1 MNCQRV
7 REIFP
12 DLLDPRTSALGR
24 QGPDTPRAET
34 EARAHL
40 AACPDCQREFAAL
53 AQTARTLDSLTTPA
67 PSPRLRQDFYAMLE
81 KEKHAATNVRAVSVP
96 TASQPNPRRRLMW
109 GWILSP
115 LAGCAL
121 LAIGFLAGQRSAPVN
136 PTQGPNPAVAAT
148 PGQDDS
154 TKRELVA
161 LREQIDHQRKQLD
174 KMTTLV
180 GYSILQQQQNPA
192 NERLKDVLAAARSDN
207 VNDKVL
213 DDLIQA
219 LTFDPSANV
228 RLRAIEALYPHA
240 ERATV
245 RAGVLAALPR
255 EQNPLVQLELIDF
268 VASAQDP
275 EATPLLEQISAD
287 ESANRTVRDAAM
299 LALAHFSPISTT
311 AP

>member
-1 MNCQRV
+1 
-7 REIFP
+7 
-12 DLLDPRTSALGR
+12 
-24 QGPDTPRAET
+24 
-34 EARAHL
+34 
-40 AACPDCQREFAAL
+40 
-53 AQTARTLDSLTTPA
+53 
-67 PSPRLRQDFYAMLE
+67 MLE
-81 KEKHAATNVRAVSVP
+81 AEKHAAGMGTTPASAARPNV
-96 TASQPNPRRRLMW
+96 RRRLSW
-109 GWILSP
+109 LWILSP

-121 LAIGFLAGQRSAPVN
+121 VALGFVAGQRSLPSSPTPTPAPN
-136 PTQGPNPAVAAT
+136 FAAT
-148 PGQDDS
+148 PSQDDS

-161 LREQIDHQRKQLD
+161 LREQIDQQRQQLD

-192 NERLKDVLAAARSDN
+192 NERLKDVLTAARSKG

-219 LTFDPSANV
+219 LTLDPSANV

-268 VASAQDP
+268 VASAQER
-275 EATPLLEQISAD
+275 EAAPLLEQISAD
-287 ESANRTVRDAAM
+287 DSTNRTVRDAAK
-299 LALAHFSPISTT
+299 LALAQF
-311 AP
+311 